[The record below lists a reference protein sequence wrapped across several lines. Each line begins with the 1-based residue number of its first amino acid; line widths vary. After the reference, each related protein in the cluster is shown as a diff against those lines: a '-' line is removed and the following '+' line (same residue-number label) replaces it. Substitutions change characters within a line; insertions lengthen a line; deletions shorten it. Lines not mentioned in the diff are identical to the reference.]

1 MDHPAANEIADLVG
15 GEFLAGEYTAD
26 SGHCGSGLG
35 IDRFDGRVRVR
46 RADEISVGLAGPADI
61 VGGMAL
67 AGDEPLVFLA
77 AHCGADPGRTHG
89 SLLPR
94 FSLLNESLHRSAAI
108 RRLSQRRRGPPWRA
122 HLRRSP

>member
-1 MDHPAANEIADLVG
+1 MDHPTANEIADLVG

-26 SGHCGSGLG
+26 SGHAGRCLG
-35 IDRFDGRVRVR
+35 IDRFDGRVRMR
-46 RADEISVGLAGPADI
+46 RADEIRISLAGPVDV
-61 VGGMAL
+61 VGVVAL

-94 FSLLNESLHRSAAI
+94 FFLLNKSLHRSAAI
-108 RRLSQRRRGPPWRA
+108 QPPSKRRRGPSWRA